1 MVCIELEPGAAGW
14 KAQTNPLSYY
24 LLKMFKKLILNQ
36 NVSEKSS
43 DVPTP
48 PKCLGIDQNLTSA
61 PRCNISSHVK
71 TTSDNDVDVDVQ
83 KLRDDE
89 EGEMVEEGNGDDRMK
104 REAREAENTF
114 KE

>member
-1 MVCIELEPGAAGW
+1 M
-14 KAQTNPLSYY
+14 
-24 LLKMFKKLILNQ
+24 NQ

-89 EGEMVEEGNGDDRMK
+89 EGNGDDRMK